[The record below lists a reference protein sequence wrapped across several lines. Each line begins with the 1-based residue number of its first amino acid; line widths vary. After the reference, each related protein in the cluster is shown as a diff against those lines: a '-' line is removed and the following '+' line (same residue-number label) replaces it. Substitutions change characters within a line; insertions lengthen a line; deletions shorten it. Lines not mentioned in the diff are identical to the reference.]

1 MAVDGMNVTEQV
13 NRQMIG
19 VGGGSARPQS
29 LAVNKSLNFAKS
41 SNSITNAQTERVTVI
56 PYTSNYQDSVGLF
69 GAENVFLKVQL
80 DVQNSLQV
88 DDNGIL
94 VDDYEGAVTSADT
107 ATNIYWDEAVNN
119 FQLDLSI
126 ENTYEPAEY
135 NNELNIVPGAVIKID
150 LENLKTG
157 NKYLDNWFDVRL
169 YQKNREEHAYDT
181 MYVPVGEFFYIG
193 FHARNTKRLPYN
205 VRMTVNGELISK
217 YNLTAE
223 QRRYLVD

>member
-1 MAVDGMNVTEQV
+1 MNVTEQI

-19 VGGGSARPQS
+19 MGGGSANPNYLS
-29 LAVNKSLNFAKS
+29 VNKSLNFAKS

-107 ATNIYWDEAVNN
+107 ATNIYWDEAVND
-119 FQLDLSI
+119 FQLDLTI

-217 YNLTAE
+217 YDLTAE

>member
-1 MAVDGMNVTEQV
+1 MNVTEQI

-19 VGGGSARPQS
+19 MGGGSANPNYLS
-29 LAVNKSLNFAKS
+29 VNKSLNFAKG
-41 SNSITNAQTERVTVI
+41 SNSIVNAHTERVTAI
-56 PYTSNYQDSVGLF
+56 PYTSNYKDTVGLF
-69 GAENVFLKVQL
+69 GAENVFIKVQL
-80 DVQNSLQV
+80 DVQNTLQI
-88 DDNGIL
+88 DENGVLI
-94 VDDYEGAVTSADT
+94 DGYEDVVVTSPDPGAD
-107 ATNIYWDEAVNN
+107 IYWTEAVSDFNA
-119 FQLDLSI
+119 DLTI
-126 ENTYEPAEY
+126 VNTFEPAVFT
-135 NNELNIVPGAVIKID
+135 NELNFVPGAVIKID

-157 NKYLDNWFDVRL
+157 NKYLDAWFDVRL

-217 YNLTAE
+217 YDLTAE

>member
-1 MAVDGMNVTEQV
+1 
-13 NRQMIG
+13 MIG
-19 VGGGSARPQS
+19 VGGGSARLQS

-107 ATNIYWDEAVNN
+107 ATNIYWDEAVND
-119 FQLDLSI
+119 FQLDLTI

-217 YNLTAE
+217 YNLTPE

>member
-1 MAVDGMNVTEQV
+1 M
-13 NRQMIG
+13 
-19 VGGGSARPQS
+19 GGGSARPQS
-29 LAVNKSLNFAKS
+29 LAVNKSLNFAKG
-41 SNSITNAQTERVTVI
+41 SNSITNARTERVTAI
-56 PYTSNYQDSVGLF
+56 PYTSNYQDTVGLF

-80 DVQNSLQV
+80 DVQNTLQI

-94 VDDYEGAVTSADT
+94 IDDYEGAVISADV
-107 ATNIYWDEAVNN
+107 ATNIYWEEAVNN
-119 FQLDLSI
+119 FQLDLTT
-126 ENTYEPAEY
+126 ENTYIPAEY
-135 NNELNIVPGAVIKID
+135 NNELTIVPGAVIKVD

-169 YQKNREEHAYDT
+169 YRKNREEHAYDT

-217 YNLTAE
+217 YELTAE